1 MAWYTEVVIIIITF
15 IILYCL
21 RTFKL
26 LLYFFRTFR
35 SFPKF
40 KDFTLP
46 NVFVTFFVPEHFCVN
61 FRRKPCL
68 ALFRTNSKDIFW
80 TFHRAGYA
88 HCGALGVKAHF
99 PQFQTLPSSQL
110 TQPEKCKESDGLC
123 LLRDQHRQQQEEKA
137 VTKKEFHRDSRV
149 CDLPVKENKKNRS
162 TQNTFS
168 TPLLIN

>member
-1 MAWYTEVVIIIITF
+1 MVMTNTINTTYAPPMMGRLNMKTSNNQRLSGILIDWIFMEWYTEVFITIITF

-21 RTFKL
+21 RTLKL

-88 HCGALGVKAHF
+88 HCWALGVKAHF

-110 TQPEKCKESDGLC
+110 TEPEKYKESDGLC
-123 LLRDQHRQQQEEKA
+123 LLRD
-137 VTKKEFHRDSRV
+137 
-149 CDLPVKENKKNRS
+149 
-162 TQNTFS
+162 
-168 TPLLIN
+168 